1 MPMLRVENLHTA
13 YGELEILHGVNLK
26 VSEGGLVI
34 LLGPNGH
41 GKSTLLKTICGLLQV
56 TKGEIYYR
64 GEPISDWSTEKRVDS
79 GLIYVAEE
87 RYLFPQMTVLENL
100 QMGAY
105 LKRARIK
112 EQANLQFTYRLFPE
126 LKTKKKQLASTL
138 SGGQARMLTIGRG
151 LMSDAHILAIDEP
164 TLGLSPLLRQKV
176 YSAISEINQQGKTI
190 LLVEQNRSEL
200 LDAADR
206 IYCLEEGQIVFS
218 GKKEKVLSSE
228 HFRELFL
235 GRAM

>member
-1 MPMLRVENLHTA
+1 MLRVENLHTT
-13 YGELEILHGVNLK
+13 YGELEILHGVNLS

-41 GKSTLLKTICGLLQV
+41 GKSTLLKTICGLLHS

-64 GEPISDWSTEKRVDS
+64 GEPIGDWKTEKRVNS
-79 GLIYVAEE
+79 GIVYIAED
-87 RYLFPQMTVLENL
+87 RHLFPQMTVLENL

-105 LKRARIK
+105 LKRARVK
-112 EQANLQFTYRLFPE
+112 EQANMQFTYKLFPE
-126 LKTKKKQLASTL
+126 LKAMKKQLASTL

-151 LMSDAHILAIDEP
+151 LMSDAQILAIDEP
-164 TLGLSPLLRQKV
+164 TLGLSPLLRRKV

-206 IYCLEEGQIVFS
+206 IYCMEEGQIVFS
-218 GKKEKVLSSE
+218 GEKEIALGSE
-228 HFRELFL
+228 HFKELFL
-235 GRAM
+235 GRTM

>member
-1 MPMLRVENLHTA
+1 MLQVENVHTA
-13 YGELEILHGVNLK
+13 YGDLEILHGVNLR
-26 VSEGGLVI
+26 VSECGLVI

-41 GKSTLLKTICGLLQV
+41 GKSTLLKTICGLLQA

-64 GEPISDWSTEKRVDS
+64 GEPISGWSTEKRVDS
-79 GLIYVAEE
+79 GLVYVAEE
-87 RYLFPQMTVLENL
+87 RHLFPQMTVLENL

-112 EQANLQFTYRLFPE
+112 EQANLQFAYRLFPE
-126 LKTKKKQLASTL
+126 LKAKKKQLASTL

-151 LMSDAHILAIDEP
+151 LMSDAQILAIDEP

-218 GKKEKVLSSE
+218 GEKEKALDSE

-235 GRAM
+235 GRAI

>member
-1 MPMLRVENLHTA
+1 MLRVENLHTA

-218 GKKEKVLSSE
+218 GKNEKVLSSE